1 MSDIV
6 AVSSRSRRGPFGFLA
21 GLSDKA
27 VVAIVFVMALFMDI
41 MDATVVNTALP
52 AIGKEL
58 HQSTTQLVWIVL
70 GYLLSLAMW
79 IPASGWIGDRFGTK
93 RTFLFALL
101 MFTAASVLCGTAHS
115 LGELTAYRFL
125 QGVGGGMLTP
135 IGTAMLFRA
144 FPPAERARASAILIV
159 PTLIAPALGPVLG
172 GLLTDGPGW
181 RWIFFIN
188 APIGALALAFGAW
201 RLKENRHE
209 SPGRFDPVGFVL
221 SSVSIA
227 SLLYALNQ
235 SESLGWLS
243 YRVESFLSIGVVG
256 VIALVI
262 VETHVKSPMLALRL
276 LRERL
281 FRTTTIVSIFSNA
294 SFFGLI
300 LLMPLMLQQ
309 VRGISASASG
319 LTTFPQALGIIA
331 ASQLVRKIYPHV
343 GPKRLLFFGLAG
355 ASLVMITLQLSNLE
369 TNLWWFRA
377 MLFTR
382 GLCMAFAF
390 IPLQTATMAKVSL
403 PDIARASAIGS
414 TNRQVSNSLGVGV
427 LISILVAQFHK
438 ISLAAVPKHLSHA
451 LSLRY
456 YDAFKVPFFWTAV
469 IAAVGAVLALFI
481 HDADAQGTMVPRR
494 SP

>member
-1 MSDIV
+1 MS
-6 AVSSRSRRGPFGFLA
+6 SPSRRGPLEFLA
-21 GLSDKA
+21 GLSDKS
-27 VVAIVFVMALFMDI
+27 VVAIVFVTALFMDI

-188 APIGALALAFGAW
+188 APIGALAFAFGAW

-209 SPGRFDPVGFVL
+209 SPGRFDPAGFVL

-262 VETHVKSPMLALRL
+262 VETQVKSPMLALRL

-438 ISLAAVPKHLSHA
+438 ISLAPVPKHLSHT

-469 IAAVGAVLALFI
+469 FAAVGAVLALFI
-481 HDADAQGTMVPRR
+481 HDADAQATMVPRS